1 MKKGS
6 IILGTMMIAGLT
18 MYGAWCM
25 YKKMCPEC
33 AEEMKDDVEDMI
45 KKKEKKMAKA
55 AENMM

>member
-1 MKKGS
+1 
-6 IILGTMMIAGLT
+6 MMIAGLT

-45 KKKEKKMAKA
+45 KKKEKKMAKV

>member
-33 AEEMKDDVEDMI
+33 AEEMKDNVEDMI
-45 KKKEKKMAKA
+45 KKKEKKMSKM

>member
-45 KKKEKKMAKA
+45 KKKEKKMSKM